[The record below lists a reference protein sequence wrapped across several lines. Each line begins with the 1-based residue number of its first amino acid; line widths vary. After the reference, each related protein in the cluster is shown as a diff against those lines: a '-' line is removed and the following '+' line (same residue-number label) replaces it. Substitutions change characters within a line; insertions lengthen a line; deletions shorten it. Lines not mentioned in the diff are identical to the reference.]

1 MKKKES
7 IESFIGVVELVREA
21 TLRKSIPFSFSFSYK
36 LRNSILFSFSFFF
49 FVKIKKYL
57 FISQFS
63 LIIIYVSINP
73 TPNFTANFIIFLLAC

>member
-36 LRNSILFSFSFFF
+36 LRNSILFSFSFF
-49 FVKIKKYL
+49 VKIKKYL

>member
-21 TLRKSIPFSFSFSYK
+21 TLRKSIPFSFSYK
-36 LRNSILFSFSFFF
+36 LRNSILFSFSFSF